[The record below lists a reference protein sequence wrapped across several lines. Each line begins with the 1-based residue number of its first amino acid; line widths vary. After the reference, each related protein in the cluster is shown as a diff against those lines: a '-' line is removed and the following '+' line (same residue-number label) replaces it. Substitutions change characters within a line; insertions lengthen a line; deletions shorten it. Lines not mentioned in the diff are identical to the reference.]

1 MHDVK
6 DVMPEGLEPGSH
18 SLEETGLDLPANVL
32 CFQAQRLSDQN

>member
-1 MHDVK
+1 
-6 DVMPEGLEPGSH
+6 MPEGLEPGSH